1 MYPYNCPVPSQG
13 MIGNHPLCSTPHIV
27 SKSHIFDYMNKTIHR
42 HVIENVLQIQVR
54 DLTLYTEA
62 FTHKSAIPWFQLPQS
77 YERLEF
83 MGDTVLGMIVT
94 RFLFEKYQ
102 RVQEGFLTRLRT
114 RIVSGKMLCTLARNM
129 GLQNIVLMDVKAL
142 ENRWNENDRILE
154 DVFEALLGAIY
165 LDLGLD
171 VARRFLIPFLQSMDF
186 EQLMM
191 DSNYKDIIMRY
202 CQSKGWELPKYNLV
216 KSSQKWF
223 QVEVEIQGS
232 VCGTGAGSTKKEAE
246 QQAAQ
251 NAIQVMDIDPSQLKR
266 K

>member
-1 MYPYNCPVPSQG
+1 MNYVQA
-13 MIGNHPLCSTPHIV
+13 PHV
-27 SKSHIFDYMNKTIHR
+27 VHGSHIFDYMNKTLHR
-42 HVIENVLQIQVR
+42 HVIENVLQIQVC
-54 DLTLYTEA
+54 DLRLYTEA
-62 FTHKSAIPWFQLPQS
+62 FTHKSAIPWFQLSQS

-114 RIVSGKMLCTLARNM
+114 RIVSGKMLCTLARNL
-129 GLQNIVLMDVKAL
+129 GLQHLILMDTKAL

-171 VARRFLIPFLQSMDF
+171 MAKRFLIPHLQSMNF
-186 EQLMM
+186 EELMM

-202 CQSKGWELPKYNLV
+202 CQSKGWELPKYILV
-216 KSSQKWF
+216 KSSHKWF
-223 QVEVEIQGS
+223 QVDVEIQGS
-232 VCGTGAGSTKKEAE
+232 IWGSGAGSTKKEAE
-246 QQAAQ
+246 QQAALDTIHKQ
-251 NAIQVMDIDPSQLKR
+251 DIDPNQLKR